1 MNDLEKKL
9 SKLSIVKTKS
19 IDLSDFIISLR
30 SRQKIESF
38 RKKRF
43 QSGIMGF
50 AFVALIS
57 LVASSQLENSSFKYD
72 TINIVDYYQEF
83 KNEGFNSNNIFIEID
98 EDAFEIFLIKEI
110 VDFDL
115 SELVDFNEFLNND
128 IDS

>member
-57 LVASSQLENSSFKYD
+57 LVASSQLENSSFTYD
-72 TINIVDYYQEF
+72 TINIVYYYQEF